1 MQSKGYLIAF
11 VLVAMM
17 CLTAEK
23 ADGDAVVNGD
33 NKADLVLAGGSIV
46 TMDPGK
52 LEAEALACK
61 GDRIIA
67 VGDKTEID
75 GLIGP
80 DTIVID
86 LKGNT
91 AFPGFIESHG
101 HFVALGESMQ
111 TLQLAQAKSWEEV
124 VALVH
129 AASLSR
135 PEGEWIIGWGW
146 HQEKWGPIPQPNVDG
161 YPIHTALSE
170 AVPDHPVLLT
180 HATGHMSLA
189 NALAM
194 KLSDVTAKTQSPPGG
209 EILRDDAGEPT
220 GVFRETAQGLVKSPS
235 NSGENSFARLD
246 EAIQLAGQASLRKG
260 VTSFQDAGASFAMV
274 ERFQQL
280 AESGHLPVRLWVMLL
295 ESNEQLSKKV
305 SQYKMVG
312 AHNNFLTVRAIKRLI
327 DGALG
332 AHGAWLLEPYADMP
346 SSRGLQTLSTE
357 ALKESARLAVKND
370 LQLCVH
376 AIGDRANREVLDLF
390 EETFA
395 QFSSGV
401 PRRWRIE
408 HAQHLHPDDIPRFAE
423 LGVVASMQGVH
434 CTSDAVFVE
443 DRLGRE
449 RAENGAYVWQTLL
462 RTGTVV
468 ANGTDTP
475 VEDVDPVQCFYATVT
490 RRLSDGSTFF
500 PKQKMTREQ
509 ALRSYTLGAA
519 YAAFEENIKGSLSTN
534 KFADIVVLS
543 KNLLTCPE
551 DEILKT
557 EVVYTIV
564 GGKIAYS
571 QKGLKE

>member
-1 MQSKGYLIAF
+1 MKSAGYLIAF
-11 VLVAMM
+11 VLAAMT
-17 CLTAEK
+17 CLSAEE
-23 ADGDAVVNGD
+23 AHGDTVVNGAD
-33 NKADLVLAGGSIV
+33 KADLVLTGGKIV
-46 TMDPGK
+46 TMDPAMP
-52 LEAEALACK
+52 EAEALACR

-67 VGDKTEID
+67 VGDESEID

-101 HFVALGESMQ
+101 HFVDLGESMQ
-111 TLQLAQAKSWEEV
+111 TLQLGQAKSWEEV

-135 PEGEWIIGWGW
+135 PEGEWIIGRGW
-146 HQEKWGPIPQPNVDG
+146 HQEKWDRMPQPNVDG
-161 YPIHTALSE
+161 YPVHTALSK
-170 AVPDHPVLLT
+170 AVPDHPVLLM
-180 HATGHMSLA
+180 HVSGHMSLA
-189 NALAM
+189 NAMAM

-209 EILRDDAGEPT
+209 EILRDVAGEPI
-220 GVFRETAQGLVKSPS
+220 GVLRETAQDLVRGPS
-235 NSGENSFARLD
+235 NSGENASARLD
-246 EAIQLAGQASLRKG
+246 KAIQLAGEDCLRKG
-260 VTSFQDAGASFAMV
+260 ITSFQDAGSTFAMV
-274 ERFQQL
+274 ERFRQL
-280 AESGHLPVRLWVMLL
+280 AESGRLPVRLWVMLS
-295 ESNEQLSKKV
+295 ESNEQLREEVSK
-305 SQYKMVG
+305 YKMIG
-312 AHNNFLTVRAIKRLI
+312 AHNNFLTVRAVKRYI

-332 AHGAWLLEPYADMP
+332 AHGALLLEPYADMP
-346 SSRGLQTLSTE
+346 SSRGLQTVSTE
-357 ALKESARLAVKND
+357 ALVEAARIAVEND

-376 AIGDRANREVLDLF
+376 AIGDRGNREVLDLF

-395 QFSSGV
+395 QFSTAV

-449 RAENGAYVWQTLL
+449 RAEHGAYVWQALL
-462 RTGTVV
+462 RTGAVV
-468 ANGTDTP
+468 ANGTDVP

-500 PKQKMTREQ
+500 PEQRMTREQ
-509 ALRSYTLGAA
+509 GLRSYTLDAA
-519 YAAFEENIKGSLSTN
+519 YAAFEEDIKGSLSTN
-534 KFADIVVLS
+534 KLADIAVLS
-543 KNLLTCPE
+543 KDLLTCPE

-571 QKGLKE
+571 QEDLEE